1 MTNGKGVVEINRLV
15 KKAQKGDD
23 RAFIKLFQRYE
34 ADIYRMAYVYVKNE
48 SDALDV
54 VQEVA
59 YRAFKKIETL
69 KDPDY
74 FKTWLI
80 KIAITSSLNL
90 IKKNKKVVQLKPNYD
105 EFICSEVQDPLL
117 TITLQELIEQLN
129 VEEKSVVI
137 LKFYEGYSFNEIAQI
152 LNIPLGTAKTT
163 LYRALGKLR
172 KHFEEADICE

>member
-80 KIAITSSLNL
+80 KITIKHPQRAIAWIIIDQLTSCYYHALSLYL
-90 IKKNKKVVQLKPNYD
+90 
-105 EFICSEVQDPLL
+105 C
-117 TITLQELIEQLN
+117 LN
-129 VEEKSVVI
+129 
-137 LKFYEGYSFNEIAQI
+137 
-152 LNIPLGTAKTT
+152 T
-163 LYRALGKLR
+163 
-172 KHFEEADICE
+172 